1 MLILRISTGGVWLL
15 AVQILWICFGCQ
27 QPSPS
32 KKGFNIDDPEN
43 VFFAYRRKD
52 FIMYENSK
60 AKDTLIKKAEFND
73 VYNSYL
79 FYNAKLDKIYNFS
92 WMKKGHGQIIQIY
105 DGPKGKPKQIG
116 ERRTA
121 YYSVFS
127 YKDNYLIVSPFL
139 FSPEKEHKNKGKL
152 TIGYALYSDTA
163 FSEYSEA
170 FLLETSEEDNRFTK
184 TYDFYHTIGF
194 TQDSML
200 YASMGGDFFC
210 LNMENGE
217 TEKIYRYNYFEYYF
231 LEDGYSAR
239 ELPYFLTTAQK
250 ALPPPNQ
257 PIVLGSD
264 IYMIPQNFVF
274 LGKSYTPQYVRN
286 LLYKTY
292 KINTLYKHLGNNKF
306 EKVLKVP
313 MSKDVEW
320 SIGMGDHIFFIGQKN
335 KNQIEVVRYNVSTKE
350 IKQLIL
356 NKKDYFVY
364 RAIQTKDYIVM
375 LISNHEV
382 DRNKHILG
390 IVPKDLKGEPKFYPL
405 PAYFDISNPIHFGL
419 SSKYGRD
426 YSGDFIGNP
435 YSRITRYDSDLLY
448 SIMSKNEYY
457 GNAGSSD

>member
-1 MLILRISTGGVWLL
+1 MSISRISNGGSWLL
-15 AVQILWICFGCQ
+15 AAQILWICFGCQ
-27 QPSPS
+27 QPSSS
-32 KKGFNIDDPEN
+32 KKGFNIEDPEN
-43 VFFAYRRKD
+43 VFFVSRRRD

-60 AKDTLIKKAEFND
+60 AKDTLIGKAEFKD
-73 VYNSYL
+73 VANLHL

-92 WMKKGHGQIIQIY
+92 FKRGGYGIRIY
-105 DGPKGKPKQIG
+105 DRPKGKPKWFA

-121 YYSVFS
+121 YFSVFS
-127 YKDNYLIVSPFL
+127 YKDDYLIVASYL
-139 FSPEKEHKNKGKL
+139 FPPQEQENTL
-152 TIGYALYSDTA
+152 TIGDT
-163 FSEYSEA
+163 FYGRPSNHSEA
-170 FLLETSEEDNRFTK
+170 YLLETSEEDNRFTK
-184 TYDFYHTIGF
+184 TYDFYKTRGF

-217 TEKIYRYNYFEYYF
+217 TKKIYRYNYFRHYF
-231 LEDGYSAR
+231 FVNSIIKK
-239 ELPYFLTTAQK
+239 LPHFLATAQR

-274 LGKSYTPQYVRN
+274 LGKSHTHQVVHN
-286 LLYKTY
+286 LLYNTY
-292 KINTLYKHLGNNKF
+292 KVNTLYKHLGNNAF
-306 EKVLKVP
+306 EKVLDVP
-313 MSKDVEW
+313 ISKNVEW
-320 SIGMGDHIFFIGQKN
+320 AIGMDDHIFFIGQKN
-335 KNQIEVVRYNVSTKE
+335 KNQIELVRYNVSSKE

-364 RAIQTKDYIVM
+364 LAIQTKDYLVM
-375 LISNHEV
+375 LLSNHEV
-382 DRNKHILG
+382 DRNRHILG
-390 IVPKDLKGEPKFYPL
+390 IVPKDLKGEPEFYPL
-405 PAYFDISNPIHFGL
+405 PAYFDTSNPYSFGI

-426 YSGDFIGNP
+426 SPGDFIGNP